1 MAWQSAPWLQDSGIV
16 GNLRLLVACAYCSL
30 HPPCEARQECCG
42 SLCSSIVRFKA
53 SDPWAELQQRLQR
66 RRIVATC
73 FGDSAGWAETA
84 ACPVG
89 GISHLIREPE
99 LSACTL
105 EEALGKEGP
114 VQGLRFRAVVLQEA
128 THLPPA
134 AAVAAGPAA
143 PPAAG
148 APWPCLEDGRSVE
161 AGLGR
166 LLDWGLASAASGFP
180 RRPRPAMAAAGKENR
195 VKHLVGFS
203 QEDAEGALTT
213 TAWQLLVRIVKECQ
227 KRQARGSQGTWQ
239 DFLAATVDRDR
250 RASQVAR
257 DPARRPWRVLA
268 AFVETLVAEA
278 DVKASSKFTTAAN
291 AASPNSAIQPTDL
304 WQRVALWRQLVERI
318 RKWDRAQRRIAELEV
333 LEPWPITPAQELVLR
348 TRRHPAYEANFNFQ
362 PAALGLTA
370 KWDAA
375 GVQEWVHTKRGS
387 PAADA
392 PDHLL
397 SIDCEMAVIEGQA
410 RELVRVAVI
419 DQAGEVLLSELVKP
433 SKPVID
439 YKTAITGVTA
449 ADFKSITFTQQDA
462 QSAVKRLLTPGT
474 ILIGHGLHHD
484 LRALRIDH
492 RRVIDTA
499 LLFCYEGLANAVP
512 ALGDL
517 CRAVLEEPF
526 REGSVSHDSVED
538 ATVPMKL
545 VLHELKH
552 GPTAT
557 LKAPSH
563 HVDKAELA
571 KLYIHRV
578 PHGVSPHILA
588 TIFPKD
594 TSCHIQDALG
604 RAQKVVSL
612 TAEAGTKE
620 EAVEVVVRKMGCH
633 NGLAFGVDGR
643 KGAAFGLSQ
652 GSRQTAVAA
661 AASKPAAPAGG
672 HGSKS
677 AEHADGFSLQDAEE
691 EDSGVVEAVSESP
704 RAESPDGAV
713 DEGGGGLEAGD
724 RMKRGWQSEDCTQA
738 KVKKRR
744 KSNEGGANAGDAS
757 ASQRKRRHSEG
768 HAQADNKRQQA
779 SRSSAAPDEAAAVL
793 LNEGARQASVP
804 HGSAAKQHD
813 EVERLRH
820 ELAERS
826 AEVVAL
832 QRLVTELAM
841 RQAP

>member
-1 MAWQSAPWLQDSGIV
+1 MDNTVNAGCQ
-16 GNLRLLVACAYCSL
+16 
-30 HPPCEARQECCG
+30 PP
-42 SLCSSIVRFKA
+42 
-53 SDPWAELQQRLQR
+53 D
-66 RRIVATC
+66 
-73 FGDSAGWAETA
+73 
-84 ACPVG
+84 
-89 GISHLIREPE
+89 REPE
-99 LSACTL
+99 LSASTL

-114 VQGLRFRAVVLQEA
+114 EA

-148 APWPCLEDGRSVE
+148 APWPCLEDGGSVE
-161 AGLGR
+161 AVLVLGR
-166 LLDWGLASAASGFP
+166 LLDWCLAGAPSGIP
-180 RRPRPAMAAAGKENR
+180 RRPRLAMAAAGKENR

-203 QEDAEGALTT
+203 QEDAE
-213 TAWQLLVRIVKECQ
+213 LLVRIAKECQ

-257 DPARRPWRVLA
+257 NPARRPWRVLA

-278 DVKASSKFTTAAN
+278 D
-291 AASPNSAIQPTDL
+291 
-304 WQRVALWRQLVERI
+304 LVERM
-318 RKWDRAQRRIAELEV
+318 RKWDRAQRRTAELEV
-333 LEPWPITPAQELVLR
+333 LEPWPVTPAQELVLR
-348 TRRHPAYEANFNFQ
+348 TRRHPAFEANFNFQ
-362 PAALGLTA
+362 SYNE
-370 KWDAA
+370 D
-375 GVQEWVHTKRGS
+375 WVHTKRGS

-397 SIDCEMAVIEGQA
+397 SIDCEMAVVEGQA

-419 DQAGEVLLSELVKP
+419 DKAGEVLLSELVKP

-449 ADFKSITFTQQDA
+449 ADFKGISFTQQDA

-526 REGSVSHDSVED
+526 REGSVPHDSVED

-552 GPTAT
+552 GPTAS

-578 PHGVSPHILA
+578 PHGVSPQVLA

-612 TAEAGTKE
+612 TAEVGTKE
-620 EAVEVVVRKMGCH
+620 AAVEVVVRKMGCH

-652 GSRQTAVAA
+652 GSRQIAVAA

-672 HGSKS
+672 HGSKNV
-677 AEHADGFSLQDAEE
+677 EHDDGFSPQDAEE
-691 EDSGVVEAVSESP
+691 EDSGVVEAVRESP

-713 DEGGGGLEAGD
+713 DEGGGGVEARD
-724 RMKRGWQSEDCTQA
+724 RVKRGWQSEDCTQA
-738 KVKKRR
+738 KVKKRQ
-744 KSNEGGANAGDAS
+744 KSKEGGATTGNAS

-768 HAQADNKRQQA
+768 HTQADNKRQQA
-779 SRSSAAPDEAAAVL
+779 LRSSAAPDKAAAVL
-793 LNEGARQASVP
+793 LSEGARQASVP
-804 HGSAAKQHD
+804 HGSTAQQHD
-813 EVERLRH
+813 EVERLRR

>member
-1 MAWQSAPWLQDSGIV
+1 MA
-16 GNLRLLVACAYCSL
+16 
-30 HPPCEARQECCG
+30 
-42 SLCSSIVRFKA
+42 
-53 SDPWAELQQRLQR
+53 
-66 RRIVATC
+66 T
-73 FGDSAGWAETA
+73 
-84 ACPVG
+84 
-89 GISHLIREPE
+89 
-99 LSACTL
+99 
-105 EEALGKEGP
+105 
-114 VQGLRFRAVVLQEA
+114 
-128 THLPPA
+128 
-134 AAVAAGPAA
+134 
-143 PPAAG
+143 
-148 APWPCLEDGRSVE
+148 
-161 AGLGR
+161 
-166 LLDWGLASAASGFP
+166 
-180 RRPRPAMAAAGKENR
+180 AGKENR
-195 VKHLVGFS
+195 VMHLVGFS

-213 TAWQLLVRIVKECQ
+213 ALQLLVRIVKECQ

-239 DFLAATVDRDR
+239 DFLAATVDHDR
-250 RASQVAR
+250 RAS
-257 DPARRPWRVLA
+257 
-268 AFVETLVAEA
+268 
-278 DVKASSKFTTAAN
+278 
-291 AASPNSAIQPTDL
+291 
-304 WQRVALWRQLVERI
+304 QLVERI
-318 RKWDRAQRRIAELEV
+318 RKWDRAQHRTAELEV
-333 LEPWPITPAQELVLR
+333 LEPWPVTPAQELVLR
-348 TRRHPAYEANFNFQ
+348 TRRHPAFEANFNFQ
-362 PAALGLTA
+362 SYNEVAPLGSGSSAAALIGQQACAVRPAGLTA
-370 KWDAA
+370 KWDGA
-375 GVQEWVHTKRGS
+375 GAQEWVHTKRGS
-387 PAADA
+387 PAAGA
-392 PDHLL
+392 PDRLL
-397 SIDCEMAVIEGQA
+397 SIDCEMVVVEGQA

-449 ADFKSITFTQQDA
+449 ADFKGISVTQQDA
-462 QSAVKRLLTPGT
+462 QSAVKRLLMPGT

-545 VLHELKH
+545 VLHKLKH
-552 GPTAT
+552 GPTAP

-578 PHGVSPHILA
+578 PHGVSPQDLA

-612 TAEAGTKE
+612 TAEAGAKE
-620 EAVEVVVRKMGCH
+620 AAVEVVVRKMGCH

-652 GSRQTAVAA
+652 GSRHTAVAA
-661 AASKPAAPAGG
+661 AAVSKPAAPAGG
-672 HGSKS
+672 HGSKNV
-677 AEHADGFSLQDAEE
+677 EHDDGFGLQDAEE
-691 EDSGVVEAVSESP
+691 EDSGVVEVVSESP

-713 DEGGGGLEAGD
+713 DEGGDGVEARD
-724 RMKRGWQSEDCTQA
+724 CVKRGWHGEDCTQA

-744 KSNEGGANAGDAS
+744 KSDDGAGANAGDAS

-768 HAQADNKRQQA
+768 HAQAGNKRQQA
-779 SRSSAAPDEAAAVL
+779 LRSSAAPGKAAAVL
-793 LNEGARQASVP
+793 QSEGARQASVP
-804 HGSAAKQHD
+804 HGSTAKQQD